1 MSRVIVLGPVPDSA
15 GGIGVLMGHLSRS
28 TSAGTDLRFVDS
40 GGTPGPPVRRLLRFL
55 KALLVCAGSVPDG
68 TVFHLNLASGL
79 STWRKLA
86 LTTVLRMRGRP
97 YVLHLHGGKFDVFV
111 TRSRTLA
118 RRCISSIFRG
128 AAAVVVL
135 GEFWRAEITHSLGV
149 DPARITVVP
158 NAVPGP
164 PAAPLRGTAPIV
176 LFSGQLGRRKG
187 VHDLLEAWTSLP
199 DELRTT
205 LVLAGDNPAPEE
217 LGDLLTRTPDVEVT
231 GWLGARELEER
242 LAQASVL
249 VLPSYGENLP
259 MSLLDA
265 MAWGLAPVVT
275 DVGAVGEVVEDG
287 RSAVVVPVGD
297 PPALA
302 EALRSL
308 LSDPERVTRMG
319 REARRRWEE
328 EYRIDNYCERLE
340 DVYERVAG
348 PGT

>member
-1 MSRVIVLGPVPDSA
+1 MTQAVILGPVPDSA
-15 GGIGVLMGHLSRS
+15 GGIGMLMGHLSRARGS
-28 TSAGTDLRFVDS
+28 RVPLRFVDS
-40 GGTPGPPVRRLLRFL
+40 GGTPGPVPRRLVRF
-55 KALLVCAGSVPDG
+55 AAAVRVCAGSLSEH
-68 TVFHLNLASGL
+68 TVFHVNLSSGL

-86 LTTVLRMRGRP
+86 LVTILWVRRRP
-97 YVLHLHGGKFDVFV
+97 YVLHLHGGKYTEFLAR
-111 TRSRTLA
+111 TRPLA
-118 RRCISSIFRG
+118 RRAVRG
-128 AAAVVVL
+128 MFHRAAGVVVL
-135 GEFWRAEITHSLGV
+135 GEFWRDTVIETLGV
-149 DPARITVVP
+149 SPEKITVVP

-164 PAAPLRGTAPIV
+164 SEVPVRGGRPTV
-176 LFSGQLGRRKG
+176 LFSGRLGRHKG
-187 VHDLLEAWTSLP
+187 VHDLLEAWGSLP
-199 DELRTT
+199 AELRTT

-231 GWLGARELEER
+231 GWLEARELEER

-297 PPALA
+297 PVALA
-302 EALRSL
+302 EALRGL

-319 REARRRWEE
+319 REARGRWEE

-348 PGT
+348 PGA

>member
-1 MSRVIVLGPVPDSA
+1 MTQAVILGPVPDSA
-15 GGIGVLMGHLSRS
+15 GGIGMLMGHLSRAPGS
-28 TSAGTDLRFVDS
+28 RVPLRFVDS
-40 GGTPGPPVRRLLRFL
+40 GGTPGPVPRRLVRF
-55 KALLVCAGSVPDG
+55 AAAACVCAGSLPEH
-68 TVFHLNLASGL
+68 TVFHVNLSSGL

-86 LTTVLRMRGRP
+86 LVTILWVRRRP
-97 YVLHLHGGKFDVFV
+97 YVLHLHGGKYTEFLAR
-111 TRSRTLA
+111 TRPLA
-118 RRCISSIFRG
+118 RRAIREMFHR
-128 AAAVVVL
+128 AAGVMVL
-135 GEFWRAEITHSLGV
+135 GEFWRDTVIETLGV
-149 DPARITVVP
+149 SPEKITVTP

-164 PAAPLRGTAPIV
+164 AEVPVREGRPTV
-176 LFSGQLGRRKG
+176 LFSGRLGRHKG
-187 VHDLLEAWTSLP
+187 VHDLLEAWASLP
-199 DELRTT
+199 AELRTT